1 METLLSLF
9 DRYGI
14 FAMILIIF
22 LEYACFPIS
31 SELVLP
37 FSGAVARAEN
47 VSFFLLLPLSVLA
60 GLLGTGLCYLAGHIG
75 GEAILTK
82 LIKRF
87 PKTEKAINTS
97 RAKFNKYG
105 AGAVCIG
112 RVIPLCRTY
121 IAFIAGSVKQPF
133 RQYLAYSFFGITV
146 WNCILISLGYLLKSN
161 WNEVQ
166 RYYEEYKLVLVA
178 TAAFLILVF
187 LLRKWLSKGKSASET
202 SETNSL

>member
-1 METLLSLF
+1 METILSLF

-60 GLLGTGLCYLAGHIG
+60 GLLGTGLCYLVGYLG
-75 GEAILTK
+75 GDAVLTK
-82 LIKRF
+82 LVKRF
-87 PKTEKAINTS
+87 PKTKKAIDAS
-97 RAKFNKYG
+97 RAKFTKYG

-121 IAFIAGSVKQPF
+121 IAFVAGAVGQSPSVYFP
-133 RQYLAYSFFGITV
+133 YSLLGITI
-146 WNCILISLGYLLKSN
+146 WNSALLSLGYFLQDNWGAVSGYYVQYKQYLLP
-161 WNEVQ
+161 
-166 RYYEEYKLVLVA
+166 VLIGIV
-178 TAAFLILVF
+178 LMIILHKTF
-187 LLRKWLSKGKSASET
+187 KKKTLS
-202 SETNSL
+202 

>member
-60 GLLGTGLCYLAGHIG
+60 GLFGTGLCYLAGRIG
-75 GEAILTK
+75 GEAVLAK
-82 LIKRF
+82 LVKRF
-87 PKTEKAINTS
+87 PKTEKAISAS
-97 RAKFNKYG
+97 RAKFAKYG

-121 IAFIAGSVKQPF
+121 IAFVAGAVGQSPDLYFPYSLLGITIWNSALLSFGYFLQDNWGAVSGYYDRYK
-133 RQYLAYSFFGITV
+133 QYLIPVLMGIIMV
-146 WNCILISLGYLLKSN
+146 LLLHKRAKHRASR
-161 WNEVQ
+161 EV
-166 RYYEEYKLVLVA
+166 
-178 TAAFLILVF
+178 
-187 LLRKWLSKGKSASET
+187 
-202 SETNSL
+202 

>member
-60 GLLGTGLCYLAGHIG
+60 GLFGTGLCYLAGRIG
-75 GEAILTK
+75 GEAVLTK
-82 LIKRF
+82 LVARF
-87 PKTEKAINTS
+87 PKTEKAITAS
-97 RAKFNKYG
+97 RKKFERYG

-112 RVIPLCRTY
+112 RIIPLCRTY
-121 IAFIAGSVKQPF
+121 IAFVAGAVGQSPSVYFP
-133 RQYLAYSFFGITV
+133 YSLLGITI
-146 WNCILISLGYLLKSN
+146 WNSALLSLGYYLQEN
-161 WNEVQ
+161 WGAVSGYYA
-166 RYYEEYKLVLVA
+166 RYKQYLMPVLVGIA
-178 TAAFLILVF
+178 LMIVLHKV
-187 LLRKWLSKGKSASET
+187 SGKKT
-202 SETNSL
+202 SV

>member
-14 FAMILIIF
+14 FAMIVIIF

-60 GLLGTGLCYLAGHIG
+60 GLLGTGLCYLAGRIG
-75 GEAILTK
+75 GEAVLTK
-82 LIKRF
+82 LENRF
-87 PKTEKAINTS
+87 PKTEKAINAS
-97 RAKFNKYG
+97 RAKFTKYG

-121 IAFIAGSVKQPF
+121 IAFVAGAVGQSPSVYFP
-133 RQYLAYSFFGITV
+133 YSLLGITI
-146 WNCILISLGYLLKSN
+146 WNSALLSLGYFLQDNWGAVSGYYDRYKQYLLP
-161 WNEVQ
+161 
-166 RYYEEYKLVLVA
+166 VLIGIVV
-178 TAAFLILVF
+178 TIVLHKKF
-187 LLRKWLSKGKSASET
+187 RKKRSE
-202 SETNSL
+202 